1 MTDWCKKQKDSSISG
16 LVALFSIF
24 HLPRSQHVEL
34 LTHMSRILSDGAPLL
49 FTTPLNASEG
59 LQERWLGNS
68 EMYWS
73 SFSGEWYEV
82 TCTDLGLEFVGK
94 SKEVKDFIGEKETTI
109 YLLFRKP
116 VYSKLLLDLQQVQ
129 QVQPLSP
136 MFTQSPHT
144 PHDMMQQYY
153 AE

>member
-1 MTDWCKKQKDSSISG
+1 
-16 LVALFSIF
+16 
-24 HLPRSQHVEL
+24 
-34 LTHMSRILSDGAPLL
+34 
-49 FTTPLNASEG
+49 
-59 LQERWLGNS
+59 
-68 EMYWS
+68 MYWS

-116 VYSKLLLDLQQVQ
+116 LNYSKLLLEIQQAQ
-129 QVQPLSP
+129 QPLLTP

-144 PHDMMQQYY
+144 PDMMQQYY
-153 AE
+153 AEWVTV